1 MRDLPAD
8 EFCCFVFLFHF
19 PFSVTHCLCQLYPD
33 VTQFIPKKFKMWA
46 SSLLAN
52 SPMKRAFR
60 HPSSSRRYKKISLSA
75 TTTIKTNF
83 CSQLLLQRPPQS
95 PMWAWTSDTPP
106 SSSSVTDISPTI
118 RDRIVCVSIVCHSQ
132 SWRSVKT
139 YNCFMKPN

>member
-33 VTQFIPKKFKMWA
+33 VTQFIPKKFKLWA

-52 SPMKRAFR
+52 SPMKRSFI
-60 HPSSSRRYKKISLSA
+60 HLSSSRRYKKSL
-75 TTTIKTNF
+75 
-83 CSQLLLQRPPQS
+83 CLQRRQLKQSFVRNCYFNAPPN
-95 PMWAWTSDTPP
+95 PRCELEPP
-106 SSSSVTDISPTI
+106 THHLPLPRWQTFPTI